1 MYIYSHIYIYIY
13 THLCTHM
20 HISYIY
26 TTHTHIGGGIF
37 LYTKNTKKINYV
49 SQPKIYYYT
58 KNIHS
63 IRLKPSK
70 ISTLAHTKNAIL
82 LHTRISYKIFITYK
96 DCGKIKKDAVKIHLH
111 YFTTILIALPVGK
124 LQSMQN
130 STILTNRQITKNYIL
145 FTIKAINKHIH
156 II

>member
-1 MYIYSHIYIYIY
+1 M
-13 THLCTHM
+13 
-20 HISYIY
+20 
-26 TTHTHIGGGIF
+26 HTHAYILYIHQTYTYRGSIF
-37 LYTKNTKKINYV
+37 LYTNNTKKINYD

-145 FTIKAINKHIH
+145 FTIKVINKHIH

>member
-1 MYIYSHIYIYIY
+1 MYINIYMHIYIYVYIYVYIYMYIYMYIYIYSHIYIYIY

-96 DCGKIKKDAVKIHLH
+96 DCGKIKKTL
-111 YFTTILIALPVGK
+111 
-124 LQSMQN
+124 
-130 STILTNRQITKNYIL
+130 
-145 FTIKAINKHIH
+145 
-156 II
+156 

>member
-1 MYIYSHIYIYIY
+1 M
-13 THLCTHM
+13 
-20 HISYIY
+20 
-26 TTHTHIGGGIF
+26 HTHAYIPYIHHTYTYRRGYIF
-37 LYTKNTKKINYV
+37 IHQKHKKINYV
-49 SQPKIYYYT
+49 SQPKIYYYA